1 MIGIVTLEDIIKG
14 LVEDQEED
22 ENDYHQ
28 LKGEQLRHKEKLVL
42 LFSDQK
48 DGGGGT
54 TLSDVEAQAVCE
66 FLQKQ
71 VKAFNQNRIKK
82 KVLLDLITNHSQV
95 LELYSSQEVNPPMPK
110 GHKYRLPH
118 FKDDMMQSSSVKD
131 ERLTVSKIK
140 NTIAPKLLLPKPET

>member
-95 LELYSSQEVNPPMPK
+95 LELYSSQEVNPMPK
-110 GHKYRLPH
+110 SYKYRLPH
-118 FKDDMMQSSSVKD
+118 FKDDMMQSSSVKAG
-131 ERLTVSKIK
+131 LTVSKIK
-140 NTIAPKLLLPKPET
+140 NTIAPKLLLPKSET